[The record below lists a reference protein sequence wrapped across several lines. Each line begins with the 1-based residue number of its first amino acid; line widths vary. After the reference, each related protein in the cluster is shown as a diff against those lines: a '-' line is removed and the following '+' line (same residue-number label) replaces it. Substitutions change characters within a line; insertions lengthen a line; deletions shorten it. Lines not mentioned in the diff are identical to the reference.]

1 MNASAHVESY
11 DTFDAIE
18 GVPPPAA
25 TPALIGH
32 GSIFAE
38 MIAAARSE
46 RLHHAWL
53 LQGPRGIGKATAAFA
68 FARVLSGADGR
79 QDDPGDDATAR
90 FATDDPVFRQIAI
103 GSLPTLIHVTRPPVE
118 RGSGYRTQ
126 ITVEEVRRLGR
137 FFHATSSGKGW
148 RIAIIDPADDLNR
161 SAANALLKLLEE
173 PPARSLFLMVNHTPG
188 RLLPTIR
195 SRCRVARF
203 EPLSDAELK
212 AALAMCG
219 ATSGEGAETDIL
231 LRAAEGSV
239 RQALM
244 LANHGGAEIEQTL
257 ATLLASD
264 TPDLNALHSMIDS
277 LTLKGREASYDLLL
291 SALMNAIAAMSE
303 ERLKAGN
310 MAAASAFAELW
321 QVESRR
327 LSEAAAFNLDRKQ
340 MALTTASRV
349 FELMATFRSADNS
362 QDDALFGD

>member
-1 MNASAHVESY
+1 MNAAAPVDSY

-18 GVPPPAA
+18 GVSPPAA
-25 TPALIGH
+25 RPALVGH
-32 GSIFAE
+32 GAIFAE

-68 FARVLSGADGR
+68 FARILSGAEYSHEET
-79 QDDPGDDATAR
+79 GDRTTAR
-90 FATDDPVFRQIAI
+90 FRTDDPVFRQIAI

-137 FFHATSSGKGW
+137 FFHATASGKGW
-148 RIAIIDPADDLNR
+148 RIALIDPADDLNR

-173 PPARSLFLMVNHTPG
+173 PPARSLFLIVNHTPG

-195 SRCRVARF
+195 SRCRLARF
-203 EPLSDAELK
+203 EPLSDDELTL
-212 AALAMCG
+212 ALAHCG
-219 ATSGEGAETDIL
+219 AAPSEGAEADIL
-231 LRAAEGSV
+231 LRSAEGSV
-239 RQALM
+239 RKALM
-244 LANHGGAEIEQTL
+244 LATHGGAEIEQTL

-264 TPDLNALHSMIDS
+264 VPDLNALQSMIDS

-291 SALMNAIAAMSE
+291 SALMSAIAAMSE
-303 ERLKAGN
+303 DRLKAGD
-310 MAAASAFAELW
+310 MAAAAAFAELW
-321 QVESRR
+321 QAESSR

-340 MALTTASRV
+340 MALTTASRI
-349 FELMATFRSADNS
+349 FALRATFHGSSDGSNGAAFRD
-362 QDDALFGD
+362 